1 MFPIAIPYGKRS
13 DRSTFEWA
21 RFSYGT
27 HDYRTVSVFLSRKPM
42 NDSLLW
48 GHTGNFPNQSDR
60 FRIVQYIA
68 FRPAEEDYKDEQKVR
83 VDCFHTREQC
93 PVVDEEL
100 AGFPKPHLTELGE
113 KILGLRSWKAE

>member
-1 MFPIAIPYGKRS
+1 MGSFLVWDSRLPHGECFSLAKAHERL
-13 DRSTFEWA
+13 ST
-21 RFSYGT
+21 
-27 HDYRTVSVFLSRKPM
+27 L
-42 NDSLLW
+42 

-68 FRPAEEDYKDEQKVR
+68 FRAAEEDYKDEQKVR